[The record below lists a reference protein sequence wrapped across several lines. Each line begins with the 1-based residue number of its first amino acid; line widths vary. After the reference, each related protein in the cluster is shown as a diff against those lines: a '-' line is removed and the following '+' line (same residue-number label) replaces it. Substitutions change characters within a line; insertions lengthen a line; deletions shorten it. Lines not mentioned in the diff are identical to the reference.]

1 MATGTV
7 ILDCARIHHHGVAA
21 IDYIARLKLGLGRG
35 GRDLCLGDPS
45 PELLELIELT
55 GLRGL
60 LGVEVQRQ
68 PEQRKEPGRVEEEG
82 ELADP
87 PV

>member
-7 ILDCARIHHHGVAA
+7 ILDCARIKDPDISAV
-21 IDYIARLKLGLGRG
+21 DCIARALLRAR
-35 GRDLCLGDPS
+35 RDGCDCRLRAAGDG
-45 PELLELIELT
+45 LLELIELA
-55 GLRGL
+55 GLDGL
-60 LGVEVQRQ
+60 LGVEVRPQ
-68 PEQRKEPGRVEEEG
+68 PEQRKEPCGVEEEG